1 MKARLYWFRYF
12 FKYIVSRELKKANIQ
27 LPSDPA
33 QLELVQQKHEAI
45 IWQKLKNGELEYLN
59 TYQFWTILF
68 HHYGITG
75 DGVIS
80 KRQNAHSNVTLIT
93 ENDAER
99 SQEENNDDTENVESD
114 EDMTTMTKTTMEK
127 TTMISSVSPQ
137 RRINA
142 PCRLKTATS
151 Y

>member
-1 MKARLYWFRYF
+1 MYAYRSDALNSIHFSDRSSTVESDLAGPEVPLLSNSTMKARLYWFRYF

-75 DGVIS
+75 DGVVSGTKSLSIMS
-80 KRQNAHSNVTLIT
+80 SAQVLNFY
-93 ENDAER
+93 R
-99 SQEENNDDTENVESD
+99 SP
-114 EDMTTMTKTTMEK
+114 
-127 TTMISSVSPQ
+127 SV
-137 RRINA
+137 RMRT
-142 PCRLKTATS
+142 RT
-151 Y
+151 

>member
-1 MKARLYWFRYF
+1 
-12 FKYIVSRELKKANIQ
+12 
-27 LPSDPA
+27 
-33 QLELVQQKHEAI
+33 
-45 IWQKLKNGELEYLN
+45 
-59 TYQFWTILF
+59 
-68 HHYGITG
+68 
-75 DGVIS
+75 
-80 KRQNAHSNVTLIT
+80 VTLIT